1 MHTIDFYTAKE
12 MDKLQIYAILWMTFP
27 NQKKKKSRNKQ
38 KCLKRMI
45 LFEWNYKTET
55 TVLESG

>member
-27 NQKKKKSRNKQ
+27 NQKKKKVETNK
-38 KCLKRMI
+38 
-45 LFEWNYKTET
+45 NA
-55 TVLESG
+55 